1 MRQASPHQSRRN
13 RWNRQHRQ
21 LLFALP
27 PPPPHLQNRAIRK
40 SWQTSHQ
47 RTFIGRHAIRL
58 RRWLLVASKRR
69 HCRWRRTPGGFFT
82 CQILQRSCLVSI
94 FDGGGSRGFVVGVLN
109 PARHACRD
117 NSTTIWSQKRFK
129 TIFQLNWTS
138 GLQLARCGPWRPCG
152 HGGPM
157 GPWNRPQGMAVA
169 QGEHPSRL
177 RRG

>member
-27 PPPPHLQNRAIRK
+27 PPPHLQNSAIRK

-47 RTFIGRHAIRL
+47 RTFIGGQASL
-58 RRWLLVASKRR
+58 LSRWPLVALVSRFFSRR
-69 HCRWRRTPGGFFT
+69 RRLGASSACHIP
-82 CQILQRSCLVSI
+82 QRSCLVSI
-94 FDGGGSRGFVVGVLN
+94 SDGGVRRSFVVGVLN

-152 HGGPM
+152 HGGPT